1 MLHDAGVPAG
11 LVYQPQDML
20 EDPHFAARESV
31 TKVKDSRHG
40 ALMMQ
45 GVVPKF
51 GQTRPSILWPGPAL
65 GAHTDAVLSDV
76 LGLDA
81 EEIDRLRKQGAI

>member
-1 MLHDAGVPAG
+1 
-11 LVYQPQDML
+11 
-20 EDPHFAARESV
+20 
-31 TKVKDSRHG
+31 
-40 ALMMQ
+40 MMQ

-51 GQTRPSILWPGPAL
+51 GQARPSILWPGPAL